1 MKFNFEMRLSTDLHD
16 FNLTL
21 IGTLG
26 IDTSDKVYK
35 LTPLSKRL
43 HLYNAIFLTRFLM
56 FEKVF

>member
-1 MKFNFEMRLSTDLHD
+1 MRLSTDLHD